1 MLELIV
7 PIVVFAVVLGI
18 IVGLIAVKKYHILC
32 IILFLIFSGLSG
44 WFYSQSVVPL
54 DTNTAKY
61 LGVENVMNLQAT
73 IYTAACAII
82 AVLCLIGFFITKHQ
96 YDQE

>member
-1 MLELIV
+1 MELIL
-7 PIVVFAVVLGI
+7 PIVIFAVVLGVV
-18 IVGLIAVKKYHILC
+18 VGLIATKKYHILC
-32 IILFLIFSGLSG
+32 IILSIIFFGLTG

-54 DTNTAKY
+54 DANTAKY

-82 AVLCLIGFFITKHQ
+82 SILCLLGFFVTKHQ